1 MVRSSDGDIIEI
13 TKYRCSPLLV
23 VMEET
28 GIPVDSEDGAILLD
42 FPTSTIHGY
51 IEFLDGQGV
60 DMTLELKAII
70 DYMGH
75 DNKLG
80 YPDEFWQLKKKCG
93 MVKIPVRN
101 RVSDDLHGKII
112 LGGEM
117 AMYMGGYIDSHN
129 EVDVFPLEE
138 PVRGYPV
145 IPNSR
150 NYKYHIHEKVHSL
163 DEVIHRYD
171 LPCLGVAYDGHDL
184 WSTELALWCN
194 KNMTIWV
201 EPDKMSMAYIAQLYK
216 CMKKG
221 YSIKIPYIGLIDID
235 EDKTKDILIAM
246 TMASRFSD
254 SGWSILGPITD
265 PMKLPRPIS
274 RIRTYTE
281 LCDNERLVTECMR
294 RMDRRRIRYNEQVER
309 GIPINHDLPVGEGYI
324 EYIPYENDLSVN
336 FLMLI
341 FYGICINPCSKDTSR
356 EEIDDFL
363 EWMKSSPIAK

>member
-1 MVRSSDGDIIEI
+1 MLVKSRDGDIIEI
-13 TKYRCSPLLV
+13 TKWKCSPLLV

-70 DYMGH
+70 DYMCH

-80 YPDEFWQLKKKCG
+80 YPDEFWQLKKK
-93 MVKIPVRN
+93 
-101 RVSDDLHGKII
+101 
-112 LGGEM
+112 GG
-117 AMYMGGYIDSHN
+117 H
-129 EVDVFPLEE
+129 
-138 PVRGYPV
+138 
-145 IPNSR
+145 
-150 NYKYHIHEKVHSL
+150 
-163 DEVIHRYD
+163 
-171 LPCLGVAYDGHDL
+171 
-184 WSTELALWCN
+184 ALWCDE
-194 KNMTIWV
+194 NMTIWV
-201 EPDKMSMAYIAQLYK
+201 EPDKMSMAYIAHLYK

-221 YSIKIPYIGLIDID
+221 YSIKVPYIGLIDID
-235 EDKTKDILIAM
+235 EDKTKDILVAM

-254 SGWSILGPITD
+254 SVWSILGPITD
-265 PMKLPRPIS
+265 PMRLPRPIS
-274 RIRTYTE
+274 RIRTYPE

-324 EYIPYENDLSVN
+324 EYIPYEKDLSVN

-356 EEIDDFL
+356 EEIEDFL

>member
-1 MVRSSDGDIIEI
+1 MLIKSNDGDIIEI
-13 TKYRCSPLLV
+13 TKWKCSPLLV

-42 FPTSTIHGY
+42 FPTSTIYSY
-51 IEFLDGQGV
+51 IDFLDGQGV

-93 MVKIPVRN
+93 LVKIPIRN
-101 RVSDDLHGKII
+101 RVSDDLYGKVI

-117 AMYMGGYIDSHN
+117 ALYMGGYIDSHN
-129 EVDVFPLEE
+129 EADVFPLEDT
-138 PVRGYPV
+138 VR
-145 IPNSR
+145 SC
-150 NYKYHIHEKVHSL
+150 KYHIH
-163 DEVIHRYD
+163 EVIHRYD

-216 CMKKG
+216 CMKNG
-221 YSIKIPYIGLIDID
+221 YSIKVPYIGLIDID

-246 TMASRFSD
+246 TMASRFGD
-254 SGWSILGPITD
+254 SMWSILGPITD
-265 PMKLPRPIS
+265 PMRLPRPIS

-294 RMDRRRIRYNEQVER
+294 RMDRRRIRYNEQVGR

-324 EYIPYENDLSVN
+324 EYIPYEMDLSVN

-356 EEIDDFL
+356 EVIDDFF